1 MCAQQCF
8 EEIPSVPCHS
18 RRRFGSP
25 PTTRGG
31 EDHRTPVGP
40 RTRWASSR
48 CYTRRIGWDS
58 PNHPGSGKWT
68 STSPAPTCCV
78 IGLALLTSNL
88 TAFTVGCGLVR
99 QSVSSPGTTGNV
111 FEHRVALVSHAR
123 SDSAATTIRCFPR
136 EPTFGSRATM
146 GCGGLEKSARV
157 RRKMEST
164 WSDVWTTRGRS
175 SSLFPRRATRPQRGA
190 YEVLGACRSTK
201 PARSLGGSN
210 VM

>member
-1 MCAQQCF
+1 MCSTVFQ
-8 EEIPSVPCHS
+8 EVLSVTRQR

-68 STSPAPTCCV
+68 STPPAPIFCV
-78 IGLALLTSNL
+78 IGPALRTNTAKTNRLYPRMRIGAVQRELSRNNGERFLAPGY
-88 TAFTVGCGLVR
+88 ACVPR
-99 QSVSSPGTTGNV
+99 SSG
-111 FEHRVALVSHAR
+111 
-123 SDSAATTIRCFPR
+123 SAATTIRCSPR
-136 EPTFGSRATM
+136 EPTFDTRMTM

-157 RRKMEST
+157 RRKRELDRSR
-164 WSDVWTTRGRS
+164 VVPNQTRYIPS
-175 SSLFPRRATRPQRGA
+175 SVVLALIFPSHHNPSSPL
-190 YEVLGACRSTK
+190 Y
-201 PARSLGGSN
+201 
-210 VM
+210 